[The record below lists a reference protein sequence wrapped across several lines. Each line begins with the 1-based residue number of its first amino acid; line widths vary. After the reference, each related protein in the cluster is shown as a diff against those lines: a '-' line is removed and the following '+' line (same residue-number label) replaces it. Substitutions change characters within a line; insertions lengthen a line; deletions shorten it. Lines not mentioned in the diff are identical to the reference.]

1 MSITYPHRR
10 NLSACA
16 HASTDRADSADSH
29 HPRSPSTAPQKSQAI
44 PPGQF
49 STPPIN
55 VAIPMIP
62 FTCLK
67 GLHGNCMRNCRA
79 RTELRCRTQQPAA
92 PEHPPSNSQ
101 RLNTHTEPPQHTR
114 AHKTAPASSLLR
126 EGTRPGPGLGSRAQS
141 PTDVQL
147 RPRILPVRVRRQ
159 FAITTTRGM
168 IPNSQ
173 RDGGMGPVTPAL

>member
-1 MSITYPHRR
+1 MSCLREVQTISKSLDILPMPSLTRLTTGGVLNPLKNTTNTSHNELLHQDPLQPPLEPRR
-10 NLSACA
+10 LDT
-16 HASTDRADSADSH
+16 H
-29 HPRSPSTAPQKSQAI
+29 
-44 PPGQF
+44 
-49 STPPIN
+49 
-55 VAIPMIP
+55 M
-62 FTCLK
+62 
-67 GLHGNCMRNCRA
+67 
-79 RTELRCRTQQPAA
+79 EL
-92 PEHPPSNSQ
+92 
-101 RLNTHTEPPQHTR
+101 PQHAR
-114 AHKTAPASSLLR
+114 MHETAPASSLLR

>member
-1 MSITYPHRR
+1 MRACQHRKSR
-10 NLSACA
+10 QSRQPPPTLTK
-16 HASTDRADSADSH
+16 HSTPKVAGNS
-29 HPRSPSTAPQKSQAI
+29 PRSVFNTAHKRCNSNDPISMFERFTWELHAKLQGAHRSTVPHSATSSA
-44 PPGQF
+44 
-49 STPPIN
+49 
-55 VAIPMIP
+55 
-62 FTCLK
+62 
-67 GLHGNCMRNCRA
+67 RA
-79 RTELRCRTQQPAA
+79 SP
-92 PEHPPSNSQ
+92 HSNWQ
-101 RLNTHTEPPQHTR
+101 RLDTHMELPQHAR